1 MPRYAYPREERAL
14 GRGRHADQ
22 LLLHPARRQAEGLG
36 QGIPDPARG
45 DQVGR
50 DRRPRRR
57 QPHGRQL
64 LLPVARRAGQGRGPV
79 RQVRPRLR
87 RLLQG
92 RRAAR
97 RLHPG
102 DPARVA
108 AEAARARALARGE
121 GGDREDGLGRADG
134 DAEEALRGAEEAPR
148 GRQQDDRHRRHL
160 AVRRLRLQPAG
171 HPHRPGEGPQQERG
185 QGLGPAPV
193 QGLRRQPRARHA
205 QHQGGAAAAAPLR
218 PRGRRGGARPRR
230 HDPARPRPMPAGS
243 TSRWCPSG
251 TTR

>member
-1 MPRYAYPREERAL
+1 MPRYACPREERAL

-45 DQVGR
+45 DQGGR
-50 DRRPRRR
+50 DRRPDGG
-57 QPHGRQL
+57 PHRRQL
-64 LLPVARRAGQGRGPV
+64 LLPVAHRPGQGRGPV

-108 AEAARARALARGE
+108 AEEARARALARGE

-160 AVRRLRLQPAG
+160 ARSAPTATTRRAS
-171 HPHRPGEGPQQERG
+171 
-185 QGLGPAPV
+185 ASA
-193 QGLRRQPRARHA
+193 RRRAATRARSRSGTSA
-205 QHQGGAAAAAPLR
+205 SSRTTTTRSSSARATSRSRCAGCAASPAKA
-218 PRGRRGGARPRR
+218 PRR
-230 HDPARPRPMPAGS
+230 SSTSTTRSARPRPTPAGS